1 MKKIIAIMIATA
13 VAAGLGG
20 CGAYRGIEKNGY
32 YRFKTVATYKDGWE
46 VVDKDTGFGYFI
58 FNGGGGTVI
67 LLDEDGNPYR
77 ENGWRDYAP

>member
-1 MKKIIAIMIATA
+1 MKKRTIAILIAAA
-13 VAAGLGG
+13 VAVGSGG
-20 CGAYRGIEKNGY
+20 CGARNGIEKNGY

-58 FNGGGGTVI
+58 FNGGGGTVL

-77 ENGWRDYAP
+77 ENGWRDYG

>member
-1 MKKIIAIMIATA
+1 MKKISAILLAAA

-58 FNGGGGTVI
+58 FNGGGGTVL

-77 ENGWRDYAP
+77 ENGWRDF